1 MATLGIIA
9 TIRENLKEMEAIQ
22 QDYIKEMEAIQQD
35 CIIRLREIRE
45 KLIEQAIKEGWTKS
59 EIEARLHKI
68 ETMPKRDPNP
78 DHERP

>member
-9 TIRENLKEMEAIQ
+9 TIRENL
-22 QDYIKEMEAIQQD
+22 KEMEAIQQD

-68 ETMPKRDPNP
+68 ENLPKRDPNP